1 MSLLLKNV
9 EIAVKLDKE
18 IGNFFKSTIGS
29 PQGDSASAIF
39 FIAYLAR
46 SKKVQ
51 PNLQFDQFN
60 RIVFLLEQQYSDD
73 VSYCCTNKLVLDA
86 IKRETIAGFDQR
98 NLTVNPSKTEEYTV
112 KPNGNE
118 NWKNCKLVGSYL
130 DTQTDIAKRKQAA
143 NLAYCKLKN
152 ILTSKKTSLCVK
164 IRVFRALIES
174 IFLYN
179 SEIWT
184 LTKGLECEID
194 VFQRKILRYI
204 LGIRYSARNWISNE
218 DLYRIVGL
226 KPWSSVIR
234 RRRLSFF
241 GHVCRLDESTPARIA
256 LSEALRPVKRPKG
269 RGKTTLLSVIS
280 KDLYQLGITIG
291 GALQLA
297 KDRVYWNQLI
307 GMAEV
312 C

>member
-152 ILTSKKTSLCVK
+152 ILTSKKTSEFFVLSLNQSSCTTVK
-164 IRVFRALIES
+164 FGPLRRGWNVKLTYSSGKYSDTFWVFATRP
-174 IFLYN
+174 
-179 SEIWT
+179 EIGSQT
-184 LTKGLECEID
+184 
-194 VFQRKILRYI
+194 
-204 LGIRYSARNWISNE
+204 
-218 DLYRIVGL
+218 RIY
-226 KPWSSVIR
+226 
-234 RRRLSFF
+234 
-241 GHVCRLDESTPARIA
+241 IA
-256 LSEALRPVKRPKG
+256 LLGLNRG
-269 RGKTTLLSVIS
+269 RVLFDVEDSVSSDTCVDWMSLHLL
-280 KDLYQLGITIG
+280 
-291 GALQLA
+291 
-297 KDRVYWNQLI
+297 
-307 GMAEV
+307 E
-312 C
+312 